1 MAEVKNVALAKAE
14 NGDLESWKSLAALPP
29 PERGVLNAIRE
40 VNPELAI
47 EILTLLAG
55 AGTGRDGKKPMP
67 FRGAVYAAGRQLKTG
82 ERLGREFYWSEVT
95 GPIDSIVGIRDLV
108 TRNIGPTTI
117 EGPFPLNEDEANVYG
132 LDLTGDKADRAGKVF
147 ITIDRDR
154 RAALES
160 YTAELVAY
168 KGALEA
174 VKMRADLLGES
185 VKSEDVPALPVLR
198 YVPVVGIGIVYA
210 EEMYAG
216 VYKNPD
222 DKRAGKKPKEQ
233 WGGLLQID
241 FKNFSWNE
249 RLLTRAAR
257 NGYKK
262 VPGALRGAVE
272 VADDAEVF
280 DLGGKPVGREQ
291 FVAAVEQEKARAE
304 AYDALA
310 LRDLKG
316 RDKKLAE
323 MQRGAYGP
331 PPTEK
336 PEPAGVP
343 TETEEP
349 ETDLLPAIDVAAVIE
364 RIRADAKTRDGDEAH
379 KPSAAQLASA
389 WDKLRLLDWNEVNLG
404 ALVHA
409 IFDADEFA
417 TRGQAAAVFYWL
429 RQEGD
434 KTVVNPDARA
444 EATAIIDAYLKP
456 AESSEPA
463 SEVLDAY
470 DGFEPQEE

>member
-1 MAEVKNVALAKAE
+1 MSAKDVALAKAE
-14 NGDLESWKSLAALPP
+14 ATGDLEAWKSLTALPP

-40 VNPELAI
+40 VNPDLAI

-67 FRGAVYAAGRQLKTG
+67 FRGAVYAAGRQMKTG

-108 TRNIGPTTI
+108 TRNIGPTSI
-117 EGPFPLNEDEANVYG
+117 EGPFPLNEDEANIYG
-132 LDLTGDKADRAGKVF
+132 LDLTGDKPDRAGKVY

-154 RAALES
+154 RAALAT
-160 YTAELVAY
+160 YTAELAAY
-168 KGALEA
+168 KAVIDALK
-174 VKMRADLLGES
+174 VRADLLGE
-185 VKSEDVPALPVLR
+185 KPKPEDIPALPVLR

-222 DKRAGKKPKEQ
+222 DKRAGKKSKDQ

-241 FKNFSWNE
+241 FKNFSWQE
-249 RLLTRAAR
+249 RVLTRAAR

-272 VADDAEVF
+272 VADDVEVF
-280 DLGGKPVGREQ
+280 DLAGKPVGREQ

-304 AYDALA
+304 AYDALT

-331 PPTEK
+331 PPEPK
-336 PEPAGVP
+336 PEPAGVL

-349 ETDLLPAIDVAAVIE
+349 ETDLLPAIDVAAAIE
-364 RIRADAKTRDGDEAH
+364 RIRADAKTRDGGEAH

-389 WDKLRLLDWNEVNLG
+389 WEKLRLLDWDEADLA

-409 IFDADEFA
+409 IFDADEFT
-417 TRGQAAAVFYWL
+417 TRGQAAATFYWL

-434 KTVVNPDARA
+434 KTIINPTALN
-444 EATAIIDAYLKP
+444 EATAILN
-456 AESSEPA
+456 ESRQNVETEDDNP
-463 SEVLDAY
+463 ENMEDN
-470 DGFEPQEE
+470 DDQ

>member
-160 YTAELVAY
+160 YTAELAAY

-174 VKMRADLLGES
+174 VKARADLLGE
-185 VKSEDVPALPVLR
+185 KPKPEDVPALPVLR

-222 DKRAGKKPKEQ
+222 DKRLGKKPKEQ
-233 WGGLLQID
+233 WGGLIQVD
-241 FKNFSWNE
+241 FKNFS
-249 RLLTRAAR
+249 
-257 NGYKK
+257 
-262 VPGALRGAVE
+262 
-272 VADDAEVF
+272 
-280 DLGGKPVGREQ
+280 
-291 FVAAVEQEKARAE
+291 
-304 AYDALA
+304 
-310 LRDLKG
+310 
-316 RDKKLAE
+316 
-323 MQRGAYGP
+323 
-331 PPTEK
+331 
-336 PEPAGVP
+336 
-343 TETEEP
+343 
-349 ETDLLPAIDVAAVIE
+349 
-364 RIRADAKTRDGDEAH
+364 
-379 KPSAAQLASA
+379 
-389 WDKLRLLDWNEVNLG
+389 
-404 ALVHA
+404 
-409 IFDADEFA
+409 
-417 TRGQAAAVFYWL
+417 
-429 RQEGD
+429 
-434 KTVVNPDARA
+434 
-444 EATAIIDAYLKP
+444 
-456 AESSEPA
+456 
-463 SEVLDAY
+463 
-470 DGFEPQEE
+470 